1 MAKVF
6 NIFDR
11 DRDGSITIE
20 DVEEVMNLLRKDL
33 QSEIEMPAIYQI
45 RVAFEKFDENRNF
58 SNKLSS
64 L

>member
-33 QSEIEMPAIYQI
+33 QSEIEMPAIDQI